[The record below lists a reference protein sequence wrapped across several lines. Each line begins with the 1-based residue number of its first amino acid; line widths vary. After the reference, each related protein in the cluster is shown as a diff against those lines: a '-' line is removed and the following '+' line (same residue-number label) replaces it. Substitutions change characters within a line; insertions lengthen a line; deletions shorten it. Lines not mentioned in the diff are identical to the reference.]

1 MRYCVMSKSLPLADV
16 ELACL
21 RAGAKNV
28 SSKPRF
34 GQVFCDL
41 EPEQA
46 EKLSK
51 QPNIVVK
58 EIRGTSLSQVITLP
72 EQEVLALGGGF
83 NINDVFES
91 FRAAFSPPLT
101 GDGLTVA
108 VLDSGI
114 RSSHEALQ
122 GKVILEK
129 NFSDSETAGDVF
141 GHGTSV
147 AYLVAGGQHGQANT
161 GVAPGAALINIKV
174 LNDDGEGTDEML
186 INGIDA
192 VCDLVDAAIRDGK
205 SVNHPDY
212 PNLINISAG
221 AADDGD
227 PDNPVRVA
235 CRVAVLE
242 HGLQIVAAA
251 GNGGSQMSTVV
262 VPATDPLVVA
272 IGGLNSGT
280 FAVWDQSSRGPTKE
294 GLIKPDF
301 VLYATELHMADK
313 ASDTAYVAKS
323 GTSFSAPIAS
333 GIIGLIWEL
342 GRRQFGPP
350 WYVSWY
356 DVENVAPTVCLK
368 PADAPKAKDN
378 DYGYG
383 TPALSAMVTGAQQSS
398 EDMTPVAG
406 LGMMILMV
414 GMVGGLF
421 SR

>member
-1 MRYCVMSKSLPLADV
+1 MRYCVMSKSLPLVEV

-21 RAGAKNV
+21 RAGGRNI
-28 SSKPRF
+28 SSRPRF

-41 EPEQA
+41 APDQVER
-46 EKLSK
+46 LSK
-51 QPNIVVK
+51 EPGIAVK
-58 EIRGTSLSQVITLP
+58 EIRGTSLSQVIALP
-72 EQEVLALGGGF
+72 EQEVAALGGGF
-83 NINDVFES
+83 NINDVFEG
-91 FRAAFSPPLT
+91 FRAAFVPPLT

-114 RSSHEALQ
+114 RSTHEALA
-122 GKVILEK
+122 GKVILER

-147 AYLVAGGQHGQANT
+147 AYLIAGGLHGQASS
-161 GVAPGAALINIKV
+161 GVAPGAALMNIKV

-192 VCDLVDAAIRDGK
+192 VCQLVEAAIRDGK
-205 SVNHPDY
+205 AANHPDR
-212 PNLINISAG
+212 PNVINISAG

-251 GNGGSQMSTVV
+251 GNGGSRMSTVV

-280 FAVWDQSSRGPTKE
+280 FTVWDQSSRGPTKE
-294 GLIKPDF
+294 GLVKPDF
-301 VLYATELHMADK
+301 VLYATELHMADR
-313 ASDTAYVAKS
+313 ASDEAYVAKS
-323 GTSFSAPIAS
+323 GTSFSAPLAS

-342 GRRQFGPP
+342 GRREFGPP

-356 DVENVAPTVCLK
+356 DVENVAPAVCLK
-368 PADAPKAKDN
+368 PAEAPRAKDN

-383 TPALSAMVTGAQQSS
+383 TPGLSALVSGAQQPAA
-398 EDMTPVAG
+398 DLGPVMGVGMMALM
-406 LGMMILMV
+406 LGMV
-414 GMVGGLF
+414 VSAVRG
-421 SR
+421 